1 MLSRLRLVIKR
12 ITPGASFALL
22 LISQYPAIGFSQAV
36 APAAKAAE
44 KPASERWVKDFRAFV
59 EKVRAAL
66 PGTRIAFVSL
76 SPSPKR
82 WEQVE
87 EQKEANRL
95 VKEYVRSGKDL
106 DYIELWDQFLGPDGK
121 PREDLFV
128 EDRLHNNQ

>member
-1 MLSRLRLVIKR
+1 
-12 ITPGASFALL
+12 
-22 LISQYPAIGFSQAV
+22 
-36 APAAKAAE
+36 
-44 KPASERWVKDFRAFV
+44 
-59 EKVRAAL
+59 L

-106 DYIELWDQFLGPDGK
+106 DYIELWDQFLGPDGR

-128 EDRLHNNQ
+128 EDRLHNNEAGYKIRAEVVRPQLR